1 MILSL
6 HFLPNLF
13 FFSSS
18 HEYLDFSGFAQ
29 ILWIFDGWQG
39 WFYCWKHKKTKYYC
53 FTFLGC
59 LSSKRSK
66 CQLFFVCF
74 HYFIFELGL
83 SFFSTNLLSLCQI
96 FNKKKLGTGLFRFPL
111 FYTVPHL
118 GSFKDEWTMMMWI
131 MFDVGPYYVA
141 MKLPHSIQEG
151 SQSEYLSILCAPGSC
166 FSTEDYDDN
175 DYDDWLRN
183 ICKEQ

>member
-96 FNKKKLGTGLFRFPL
+96 FNKKKVGNRIFRFPL

-131 MFDVGPYYVA
+131 MFWCWPILCSHEVGSLYPRRQ
-141 MKLPHSIQEG
+141 SIRI
-151 SQSEYLSILCAPGSC
+151 SEYPVCSWFLLFHWGLWRQ
-166 FSTEDYDDN
+166 
-175 DYDDWLRN
+175 WLRWLT
-183 ICKEQ
+183 